1 MWRSQFL
8 QINLE
13 MVLEEE
19 GGTDLLKFVEEF
31 GLGSRLEDVID
42 GKSEKD
48 EVEEREGE
56 EKEAEDEDEEDS
68 DDAEDED
75 SRSINSTNES
85 R

>member
-56 EKEAEDEDEEDS
+56 EKEAEDEDE
-68 DDAEDED
+68 D